1 MMELNLTLE
10 HMAGAVGLS
19 GLLAIVL
26 QGWILIRAIVWVF
39 MWQLLTPTND
49 ILWLDLLSCFALFAA
64 LETIN
69 FFIKPTQQN
78 TNNV

>member
-1 MMELNLTLE
+1 MEFNMTLE

-19 GLLAIVL
+19 GLLAMFL
-26 QGWILIRAIVWVF
+26 QGWLLIRAIVWIF

-49 ILWLDLLSCFALFAA
+49 ILWLDLLSCFVLFSA

-69 FFIKPTQQN
+69 CFIKPTQQN
-78 TNNV
+78 TNIV